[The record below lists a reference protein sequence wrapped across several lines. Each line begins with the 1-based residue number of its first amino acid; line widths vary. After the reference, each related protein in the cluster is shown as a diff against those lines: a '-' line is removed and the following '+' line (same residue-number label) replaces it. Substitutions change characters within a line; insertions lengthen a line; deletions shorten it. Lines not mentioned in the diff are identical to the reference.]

1 MSKPEEAKELLTSL
15 RPLSQHITIRF
26 KEMVQLMSQCDSLNS
41 PLDGPQEATDE
52 KRGGRTVSGFT
63 VLSGI
68 LPGTKWCG
76 LGDLAQNYHDL
87 GSETKIDKCCRSHD
101 ICPVKVR
108 AHDSRYDLKN
118 TDFYTKKNHPTEIR
132 TSISPSSAVELN
144 TTSASHCECDRR
156 LYECLKA
163 TRRATADTMGS
174 FYFNILRV
182 PCVDDVVSSG
192 QSEDRNSST
201 TKIFRKA
208 RKRYRR

>member
-1 MSKPEEAKELLTSL
+1 MEHSSSNAELREPSRDGNSIQRMCSQPWASAELVSHYALLVSCSPGLVKVRPE
-15 RPLSQHITIRF
+15 
-26 KEMVQLMSQCDSLNS
+26 
-41 PLDGPQEATDE
+41 
-52 KRGGRTVSGFT
+52 
-63 VLSGI
+63 VLSRCSPQAQSTGECR
-68 LPGTKWCG
+68 TKWCG

-101 ICPVKVR
+101 ICPAKVR

-118 TDFYTKKNHPTEIR
+118 TDFYTK
-132 TSISPSSAVELN
+132 
-144 TTSASHCECDRR
+144 SHCECDRR

-182 PCVDDVVSSG
+182 PCVDDVASSG

-201 TKIFRKA
+201 KKIFRKA